1 MTILRVLDFETT
13 AISPDDGV
21 VIEVGFADYD
31 VESKE
36 ISDPVSWLCGAT
48 SIPPENR
55 AVHHIRLEDV
65 SSLDAFGSEDRHEI
79 IGCVDAVVA
88 HNAEFEVSFLGDPGV
103 PVICTYK
110 SSLRV
115 WPDAPS
121 HANAALAYWLEDQGK
136 VALDHAKV
144 VPTHRAGPDAYV
156 TAHILKALFAEGATG
171 KQMVSWTKEPRILP
185 RITFGKH
192 KGVDWRDAP
201 RSYLEW
207 MLGSDMEDDLKWN
220 ARREIDRRNGDMK

>member
-65 SSLDAFGSEDRHEI
+65 SSLDSFGPDDRHEI

-144 VPTHRAGPDAYV
+144 VPTHRAGPDSYV

-171 KQMVSWTKEPRILP
+171 KQMVSWTKEPRLLP